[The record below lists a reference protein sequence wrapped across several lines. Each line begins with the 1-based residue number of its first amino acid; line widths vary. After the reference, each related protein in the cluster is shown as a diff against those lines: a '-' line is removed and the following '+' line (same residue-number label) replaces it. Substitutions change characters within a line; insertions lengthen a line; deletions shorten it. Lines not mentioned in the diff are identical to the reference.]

1 MNKKKAGKIQK
12 ITICSSAAF
21 FKEVLEFEKKL
32 IDLGF
37 NVLVPCTARQMKK
50 EGNFNESDYK
60 LWFKDNSLYKR
71 KTFLMRDHFK
81 KVVTSDAILVVNLRK
96 HEVDGYI
103 GGNTLM
109 EMALAFY
116 LKKLIFILNQTPS
129 DFFLYEEIVGMNPVI
144 LNGDLNLISF

>member
-1 MNKKKAGKIQK
+1 MNKKRAGKIQK
-12 ITICSSAAF
+12 ITICFSAAF

-32 IDLGF
+32 LDLGF

-50 EGNFNESDYK
+50 EGNFDESVFK
-60 LWFKDNSLYKR
+60 PWFKDNSIYKR

-81 KVVTSDAILVVNLRK
+81 KVVNGDAVLVVNLRK

-109 EMALAFY
+109 EMALAFH
-116 LKKLIFILNQTPS
+116 LKKPIFILNEIPNN
-129 DFFLYEEIVGMNPVI
+129 FFLYEEIVGVQPVI
-144 LNGDLNLISF
+144 LNGNLNLIK